1 MAAGTRWRNDSF
13 LRQYLGSG
21 KELPTAE
28 LPTLRDVLRY
38 GIFLRETSKLNRRN
52 YSNSDLIQNI
62 YNKISEKWQMA
73 SVLFVPPVIS
83 LKHNLVTRLKV
94 AWNKANLISQNRAS
108 KLIKQKFNLIIDKL
122 FDLVECNCKISLCSE
137 QCCSTDCKV
146 GAHITCICPRE
157 RKIPINELV
166 YIKAQREKIGSLSS
180 YQLGPADLM
189 ESKKFKKVQ
198 SCKRR
203 REEEKQMREK
213 KHTN

>member
-1 MAAGTRWRNDSF
+1 MAAGTRWKNDSC

-21 KELPTAE
+21 KELPTAK

-52 YSNSDLIQNI
+52 YSNSDLIPDI
-62 YNKISEKWQMA
+62 YNKLLEKWQMA

-108 KLIKQKFNLIIDKL
+108 KFIKQKLNLIIDKL
-122 FDLVECNCKISLCSE
+122 FDLVECNCKISFCSE
-137 QCCSTDCKV
+137 QCCSPDCKV

-189 ESKKFKKVQ
+189 ESKKFKKYKVAN
-198 SCKRR
+198 
-203 REEEKQMREK
+203 EEEKK
-213 KHTN
+213 KNK